1 MEHTNIYLKEAY
13 RIITTNE
20 EYGSFLKE
28 IMGNDYRNSYNT
40 DSIKIYHKYGSWDV
54 NYHDIGLN
62 LDIEHPYAISILTLH
77 EGRNYQEVVQNI
89 HSKILELHNDFY
101 EYRNESCEYLKNN

>member
-1 MEHTNIYLKEAY
+1 
-13 RIITTNE
+13 
-20 EYGSFLKE
+20 
-28 IMGNDYRNSYNT
+28 MGNDYRNSYNT
-40 DSIKIYHKYGSWDV
+40 DNIKIYHKYGSWDV

-89 HSKILELHNDFY
+89 HSKILQIIIQIT
-101 EYRNESCEYLKNN
+101 